1 MQWVSKILRITLH
14 VTEGLRFTI
23 FFLQRLIDYMKSKV
37 DLKTQNNNVI
47 YRQISILISI
57 FCLFK
62 EDMLQER

>member
-1 MQWVSKILRITLH
+1 MQWVGKILRITLH

-47 YRQISILISI
+47 YRQISTLISI
-57 FCLFK
+57 FCSFK